1 MTHPNALHG
10 HGEGPPRP
18 GRAKHI
24 LGLLALATAAPLVTA
39 CSGPGNEPDAARSE
53 RQAEAAVSPSTTAP
67 PATDEAS
74 HAEVMA
80 LVDEA
85 TSLAD
90 GFWRDPSVIEDPN
103 SPDLAR
109 YRQLYTDDSPTPP
122 AVEAGLRTMVQEGE
136 RYRPTANGFMREVE
150 IYQWSPATDEDTLR
164 FDTCSLIDRQLVGA
178 DGAVIST
185 ESRLLFVGGEA
196 HRVGGVWRFYGL
208 SNDMSRT
215 VPLTPGA
222 ARSGTCQSFVSAAGQ
237 PGLPPGEGP
246 PA

>member
-1 MTHPNALHG
+1 VTHLFAEPG

-24 LGLLALATAAPLVTA
+24 AGLLALAAATPLVAGCSDPGGEPHTA
-39 CSGPGNEPDAARSE
+39 RAE

-74 HAEVMA
+74 HDEVVA

-90 GFWRDPSVIEDPN
+90 GFWRDPSVIDDPN
-103 SPDLAR
+103 NAELAR
-109 YRQLYTDDSPTPP
+109 YRELYTADSPTPP
-122 AVEAGLRTMVQEGE
+122 AVEAGLRTMVERGE
-136 RYRPTANGFMREVE
+136 RYQPAANGFMREVE
-150 IYQWSPATDEDTLR
+150 IYQWGPATDDDTLR
-164 FDTCSLIDRQLVGA
+164 FDTCSLIDRELVGS
-178 DGAVIST
+178 DGAVVSADA
-185 ESRLLFVGGEA
+185 RLLFVGGEA
-196 HRVGGVWRFYGL
+196 HRVEGVWRFYGL

-222 ARSGTCQSFVSAAGQ
+222 ARPGMCESFVAAAGQ